1 VSSPDKNQPPPL
13 SPDVLAEMQE
23 CGITRVPAD
32 YFVYRSHRY
41 TNVNDALAQARRE
54 QAQPQGKINVR
65 LEPTR

>member
-1 VSSPDKNQPPPL
+1 MSSPDKNQPPPL
-13 SPDVLAEMQE
+13 SPDVVAQMAE

-54 QAQPQGKINVR
+54 QAAASGKDQR
-65 LEPTR
+65 PT